1 MSSRDA
7 HKQIQRWLQSI
18 GCPVSFR
25 QDSLEWINE
34 EPIVR
39 NFLISLASNIGSK
52 NVVSVDDILSYHKI
66 SSSTQAIEAKAIK
79 SAMEQQ
85 RLKYSEIETLR
96 QRHEMEKAKII
107 ALEDKISTFKMQR
120 QTLIQRRE
128 KLIILMR
135 QAVDRKMKIG
145 QLQDLNKEKNQAI
158 MDMMDRKIVEFG
170 SVIEQLSSKMNNLVQ
185 RMKSS
190 EASQTHATRSILF
203 HNQDLQPYLNED
215 DRYTRELKT
224 YIQKQFQQGPSA
236 ILQLQSSEE
245 YTWFNLHESSK
256 FLVQEDP
263 QDVYNASC
271 KELNRLQN
279 VFLLTHRQNIDANI
293 RLAQVKGQT
302 QKLDQILEYLETYAN
317 MSPTQ
322 LHSTAAEKN
331 AHLQKLRQDVSSAL
345 QGPLTHMLMEIRK
358 YQSSRIL
365 VGDYELKIQRQN
377 YHIDKQK
384 LLINLLVDQQSRHL
398 CVAYCLQK
406 GHKTLQGIQRLF
418 EAISQEL
425 SFQHDAHQHQLS
437 VGQKMSTSS
446 APRKTIDSRD
456 YWTYS
461 LFHLLHGKSVPQ
473 TPFIKMDVITTQGA
487 HFASMMRTASSGILD
502 AENSLNRLH
511 MKLREGLKT
520 LQTLWSDEKCG
531 HASTS
536 VQALH
541 DLQND
546 VSSQLDH
553 FSSALNVLI
562 QQRSSETQ
570 KIQSQ
575 YNEIRDARNLYVEF
589 FLAPDRL
596 RSKVEELEER
606 VKSLHR

>member
-425 SFQHDAHQHQLS
+425 SFQHDAHQHQL
-437 VGQKMSTSS
+437 V
-446 APRKTIDSRD
+446 
-456 YWTYS
+456 
-461 LFHLLHGKSVPQ
+461 
-473 TPFIKMDVITTQGA
+473 
-487 HFASMMRTASSGILD
+487 
-502 AENSLNRLH
+502 
-511 MKLREGLKT
+511 
-520 LQTLWSDEKCG
+520 
-531 HASTS
+531 
-536 VQALH
+536 
-541 DLQND
+541 
-546 VSSQLDH
+546 
-553 FSSALNVLI
+553 
-562 QQRSSETQ
+562 
-570 KIQSQ
+570 
-575 YNEIRDARNLYVEF
+575 
-589 FLAPDRL
+589 
-596 RSKVEELEER
+596 
-606 VKSLHR
+606 